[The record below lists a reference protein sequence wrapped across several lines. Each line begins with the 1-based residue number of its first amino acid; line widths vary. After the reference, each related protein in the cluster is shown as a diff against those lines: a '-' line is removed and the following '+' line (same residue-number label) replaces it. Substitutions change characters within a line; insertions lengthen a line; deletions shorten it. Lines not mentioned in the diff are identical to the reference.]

1 VRLLGAVLAGGRSRR
16 FGCDKA
22 MELVAGVPMLHR
34 AVHVLTA
41 VAQEVVVISC
51 NETEVPQGIRVLP
64 DVRPGLGPMGGL
76 HTALLEAE
84 ACNSHAVLLL
94 ACDLPLV
101 SERVI
106 AAIATQAEA
115 SIASLAES
123 SSAPFAGASLTPAAE
138 RPIAPLGEGS
148 LAVAPTRDG
157 GVEPLCAVYG
167 LGALPVLVELL
178 DGPDLS
184 LHSLFRALNGRAL
197 DLASLGL
204 ETDASFLNVNTPEE
218 LLRARSYPGPE

>member
-1 VRLLGAVLAGGRSRR
+1 MRLLGAVLAGGRSRR
-16 FGCDKA
+16 FGRDKA

-84 ACNSHAVLLL
+84 ARNSHAVLLL

-106 AAIATQAEA
+106 ATIATQAEA
-115 SIASLAES
+115 SIASLAER
-123 SSAPFAGASLTPAAE
+123 SSAPAAE

-204 ETDASFLNVNTPEE
+204 ETDASFLNVNTLEE